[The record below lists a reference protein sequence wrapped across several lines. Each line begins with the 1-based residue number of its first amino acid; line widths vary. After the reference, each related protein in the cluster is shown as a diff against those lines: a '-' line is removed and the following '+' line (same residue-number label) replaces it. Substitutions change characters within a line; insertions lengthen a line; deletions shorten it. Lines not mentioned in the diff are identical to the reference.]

1 MSATLASILLAN
13 VSAKTFE
20 RLNSTLI
27 PTSLHENALKYVTSF
42 ELVISF
48 VYYSFVLIA
57 IVLGNVLVISAYV
70 KNWRIRTTTNTFIL
84 GLAAADFAVGVV
96 SIPLWQYVY
105 SCHNFNI
112 RLHPIAYKLYITFD
126 IFIGCAS
133 IFQLTA
139 ISLERCVAIV
149 WPIRH
154 RGTPTRVFHL
164 MIVLAWGTSAFI
176 SGLYPVQLKNW
187 EECYTAFIFSI
198 CFVGPFIVLFG
209 VYVLIYNTATKSRK
223 RVCSELARA
232 TIRREIRVTGTVA
245 LVTGAFMI
253 AWFPFFVVTVL
264 ATYELEL
271 LPEPPG
277 LLRLV
282 AFVKALHYT
291 NSGLNPIIY
300 GYRNSEMGN
309 TMRAIA
315 LKCFPFYKISSRFY
329 GLQTKQ
335 SNSGNSTIPSNPN
348 HSDRG
353 RSKTPGVITVVAF
366 ANGSGGVES
375 GPASATNTLVNS
387 RSAHFPARTLQG
399 NCFTLLVPGVGHQS
413 IPGHQ

>member
-1 MSATLASILLAN
+1 MLLAN
-13 VSAKTFE
+13 TSTKTFP
-20 RLNSTLI
+20 TLA
-27 PTSLHENALKYVTSF
+27 PTSLHENVLKYVTTF

-48 VYYSFVLIA
+48 VYYAFVFIA
-57 IVLGNVLVISAYV
+57 IVLGNGLVIAAYE
-70 KNWRIRTTTNTFIL
+70 KNWQLRTTANTFIL
-84 GLAAADFAVGVV
+84 GLAAADVMVGVV

-105 SCHNFNI
+105 SCYYFNI
-112 RLHPIAYKLYITFD
+112 ILHPIAYELYVTFD

-133 IFQLTA
+133 IFLLIA

-149 WPIRH
+149 WPIKH
-154 RGTPTRVFHL
+154 RGTSTRVFHL
-164 MIVLAWGTSAFI
+164 MIVLAWGTAALI
-176 SGLYPVQLKNW
+176 GGLYPVQLKHCV
-187 EECYTAFIFSI
+187 ECYTAFIFSI

-245 LVTGAFMI
+245 LVTGVFMI

-264 ATYELEL
+264 ATYEIER

-291 NSGLNPIIY
+291 NSGINPIIY
-300 GYRNSEMGN
+300 GYRNSEMGK
-309 TMRAIA
+309 TMRSIA
-315 LKCFPFYKISSRFY
+315 LRYLPLPKIFSQFNGSR
-329 GLQTKQ
+329 TRESNQ
-335 SNSGNSTIPSNPN
+335 SANSTLPSNMLAATPN
-348 HSDRG
+348 HSDR
-353 RSKTPGVITVVAF
+353 SSITPGVMTVVAL

-375 GPASATNTLVNS
+375 AIASVHSPTRTSVGNFITL
-387 RSAHFPARTLQG
+387 P
-399 NCFTLLVPGVGHQS
+399 VPGAGRHSTAGH
-413 IPGHQ
+413 H

>member
-1 MSATLASILLAN
+1 MSSTLASMLLGN
-13 VSAKTFE
+13 TSTKTFE
-20 RLNSTLI
+20 RLIPTLA
-27 PTSLHENALKYVTSF
+27 PTSLHENVLKCVTTF

-48 VYYSFVLIA
+48 VYYALVFIA
-57 IVLGNVLVISAYV
+57 IVFGNGLVIAAYV
-70 KNWRIRTTTNTFIL
+70 KNWQLRTAANTFIL
-84 GLAAADFAVGVV
+84 GLAAADSMVGVV

-105 SCHNFNI
+105 SCHYFNI
-112 RLHPIAYKLYITFD
+112 TLHPIAYELYITFD

-133 IFQLTA
+133 IFQLIA

-154 RGTPTRVFHL
+154 RGTPRRVFHL

-176 SGLYPVQLKNW
+176 GGLYPVQLKHW
-187 EECYTAFIFSI
+187 EESYTAFIFSI
-198 CFVGPFIVLFG
+198 CFVGPFIILFG

-232 TIRREIRVTGTVA
+232 TMRREIRVTGTVA
-245 LVTGAFMI
+245 LVTGVFMI

-264 ATYELEL
+264 ATYELER

-300 GYRNSEMGN
+300 GYRNSEMGK
-309 TMRAIA
+309 TMRSIA
-315 LKCFPFYKISSRFY
+315 LKCFPLCKIFSQFNGSR
-329 GLQTKQ
+329 TRE
-335 SNSGNSTIPSNPN
+335 SNSANSTLPSNMLAAAPN
-348 HSDRG
+348 HSDR
-353 RSKTPGVITVVAF
+353 SSITPGVLTVVAL

-375 GPASATNTLVNS
+375 GTASVYSPTRTLVGNS
-387 RSAHFPARTLQG
+387 
-399 NCFTLLVPGVGHQS
+399 FTLPVPGIRHYSSTGHQ
-413 IPGHQ
+413 